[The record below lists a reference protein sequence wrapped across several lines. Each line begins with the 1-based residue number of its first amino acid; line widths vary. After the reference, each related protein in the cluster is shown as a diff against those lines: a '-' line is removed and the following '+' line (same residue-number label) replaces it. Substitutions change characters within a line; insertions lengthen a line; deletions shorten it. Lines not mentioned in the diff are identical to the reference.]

1 MVDLE
6 ALKRSF
12 RELFNTEPRLFSA
25 PGRVNL
31 IGEHTDYNDGFVLPI
46 AVNRRTVVA
55 AAPNGGTRLRV
66 KSVEFDEYV
75 EIDLSSSATTSQPH
89 WVTYVEGVARVLRER
104 EVPVSGADLMVTST
118 VPIGSGMSSSAALEM
133 SVGAAF
139 VALAGVEID
148 LIQLALAAQRAE
160 HIYAGT
166 KCGLMDQLAVA
177 FGKAGHALLIDCR
190 SFERKPIE
198 LKIAN
203 TAIVVCDTNVKHEL
217 ATSAYNQRRAECE
230 KGVELLR
237 EYLPQ
242 IRALRDVSE
251 QDFAAYGERLPEP
264 IRRRCRH
271 VITENDRTV
280 RAGDA
285 LQRGNVR
292 VFGTLMQMSHRSL
305 RDDYQVSCRELDTMV
320 DIARDQSGVAGARM
334 TGGGFGGCT
343 VNFVE
348 RNELGSFLA
357 IVPREYEER
366 TGRQATIYVVEAE
379 DGVKEV
385 RSHST

>member
-55 AAPNGGTRLRV
+55 AAANGGTRLRV

-133 SVGAAF
+133 SVGAAI

-280 RAGDA
+280 RASDA

-305 RDDYQVSCRELDTMV
+305 RDDYEVSCRELDTMV
-320 DIARDQSGVAGARM
+320 DIARDQNGVAGARM

-348 RNELGSFLA
+348 RSELDSFLA
-357 IVPREYEER
+357 IVPNEYEQR

-379 DGVKEV
+379 DGVREV
-385 RSHST
+385 RSRST

>member
-1 MVDLE
+1 M
-6 ALKRSF
+6 
-12 RELFNTEPRLFSA
+12 
-25 PGRVNL
+25 
-31 IGEHTDYNDGFVLPI
+31 
-46 AVNRRTVVA
+46 A
-55 AAPNGGTRLRV
+55 AAANGGKRLRV

-118 VPIGSGMSSSAALEM
+118 VAIGSGMSSSAALEM

-264 IRRRCRH
+264 IRKRCRH
-271 VITENDRTV
+271 VITENDRTL

-305 RDDYQVSCRELDTMV
+305 RDDYEVSCRELDTMV